1 MGARQGEGLS
11 GEGLRVKGPRVKGL
25 IWALLLA
32 LVLLRAVLVCL
43 QPLTPAAGDP
53 ALRLEGERGPVP
65 VRLVGHL
72 LADPRAYASGT
83 GCSVLLQ
90 LPVGRSELQ
99 FSPCPQP
106 PPRQGWR
113 LAAEGQL
120 RRPRPA
126 PHPLLAGPAERL
138 ARRQAASQLQVERFE
153 VIERPDTPVANL
165 RRRLADTL
173 MERAGPERGGV
184 LAALVLGGA
193 VVPLPAEVRE
203 LFRAAGLSHAL
214 AASGFHL
221 SVLLGAVLPLAR
233 RLPRLPRLLLAFG
246 AMGLFVLLAGLQP
259 SVLRAVLMA
268 AIAVLVLEC
277 GQRGRP
283 LAILLASALLLL
295 LIWPR
300 WLVEVGFQLSV
311 VATAALVV
319 AAGPLERALRLRLPA
334 WCGGWLAPATAV
346 PLAACLWT
354 LPLQL
359 LHFGVVPLYAI
370 PANLLAAPLLTPL
383 TLGAMLL
390 ALFTLLLPPLAALLL
405 PPLAALAG
413 VLLAIVGAVAALP
426 MAQWQLGRPTPLL
439 VTLLAAGLLG
449 LQWPGLARRWRRL
462 APALVALACG
472 LHLAML
478 QADQLLLV
486 HQGHRDLLLAR
497 HRGRAALVALQADGF
512 SCHQAGQL
520 ARGLGVARFDWTLLL
535 DPLPPDPPDCW
546 NGRSG
551 LVLASADGSP
561 PLLPGQRLQSP
572 GLGAEAIAMASR
584 GLWLEVG
591 RRRWLLLPDRQ
602 DLWAW
607 RDQPAAASPPDGL
620 WLGFRPGPRERS
632 WLAAE
637 GPEQVW
643 ISGEALDGGPAGWR
657 ASGRSGSLQQSL
669 S

>member
-1 MGARQGEGLS
+1 MQRL
-11 GEGLRVKGPRVKGL
+11 K
-25 IWALLLA
+25 ALVWGVLLG
-32 LVLLRAVLVCL
+32 LVLLRALLVCL
-43 QPLTPAAGDP
+43 QPLSPAPGDP
-53 ALRLEGERGPVP
+53 ALGLEGERGPLP
-65 VRLVGHL
+65 VRLEGRL
-72 LADPRAYASGT
+72 LADPRSWTSGSGSQSDS
-83 GCSVLLQ
+83 GCSALLQ

-106 PPRQGWR
+106 ALRQGWR
-113 LAAEGQL
+113 LAVEGQL

-126 PHPLLAGPAERL
+126 AHPLLAGPAERL
-138 ARRQAASQLQVERFE
+138 ARHQAASQLRVERVE
-153 VIERPDTPVANL
+153 VLARPATPVADL
-165 RRRLADTL
+165 RRHIASTL

-193 VVPLPAEVRE
+193 VVPLPPEVRE

-233 RLPRLPRLLLAFG
+233 RLPPLPRLLLAFG
-246 AMGLFVLLAGLQP
+246 AMGLFVLLAGPQP

-268 AIAVLVLEC
+268 GIAVLVLEC
-277 GQRGRP
+277 GRQGRP

-295 LIWPR
+295 LLWPR
-300 WLVEVGFQLSV
+300 WLAEVGFQLSV
-311 VATAALVV
+311 TATAALVV

-383 TLGAMLL
+383 TLGAMVL
-390 ALFTLLLPPLAALLL
+390 ALLTALLPPLATLLLPPV
-405 PPLAALAG
+405 AALAG
-413 VLLAIVGAVAALP
+413 VLLLLVRGVAGLP

-439 VTLLAAGLLG
+439 VLLLAVGLLAW
-449 LQWPGLARRWRRL
+449 QWPGLARRWRRL

-472 LHLAML
+472 LHLALL

-497 HRGRAALVALQADGF
+497 HRGRAALVALQGDGF

-520 ARGLGVARFDWTLLL
+520 ARGLGVARFDWALLL
-535 DPLPPDPPDCW
+535 DPLPPDPSGCW
-546 NGRSG
+546 QQHAG
-551 LVLASADGSP
+551 LVVASADGSP
-561 PLLPGQRLQSP
+561 PLLPGRRLQSP

-584 GLWLEVG
+584 GLWLQVG
-591 RRRWLLLPDRQ
+591 RRRWLLLPERQ

-607 RDQPAAASPPDGL
+607 RDQPGASGAPGPAGARSAADGL
-620 WLGFRPGPRERS
+620 WLGFRPGPRERR
-632 WLAAE
+632 WLAAAA
-637 GPEQVW
+637 PDQVW
-643 ISGEALDGGPAGWR
+643 ISGEVPSPLPSSWR